1 MLTPTPLPV
10 RKWKPAPNVV
20 SPLRSLEA
28 FLESPEGAIA
38 HLAKLFDDRTLL
50 QAASAA
56 PRDS

>member
-1 MLTPTPLPV
+1 MLTPTPFPV

-20 SPLRSLEA
+20 SPLRSLDA

-38 HLAKLFDDRTLL
+38 CLAKPFDDRTLL
-50 QAASAA
+50 QAVSAA